1 MKHSMVVTVLL
12 LSVLTALALSAGGCD
27 TGAPE
32 IFRNADNPV
41 YVNKGEEFIIALE
54 ANHTT
59 GYSWQLTEAF
69 DEGILELVDTVYEAP
84 ESDLMGAPGEEH
96 WTFKAIADGRTY
108 LHFAYVR
115 PWETGAGTETES
127 VTETV
132 SETSHAASTEAA
144 ATTTGTAAVESET
157 PAEPEETMTFTV
169 DVGPAGSTTKKP
181 KEYKQDSAGTPI
193 EAPLGSQ
200 FALVLESN
208 PTTGYRWQLADPLNE
223 SVVILISQE
232 YVQTKATGENTA
244 GAGGEETWTFRAVGE
259 GETEISLKYVR
270 SWEAGSPS
278 DETVTF
284 TVDVKKEAAASK

>member
-1 MKHSMVVTVLL
+1 MKYPMVVVVLVV
-12 LSVLTALALSAGGCD
+12 SVLAALALGAGGCD
-27 TGAPE
+27 TGATP

-41 YVNKGEEFIIALE
+41 YVNKGDEFIIAME

-59 GYSWQLTEAF
+59 GFSWQLSEAF
-69 DEGILELVDTVYEAP
+69 DTEVLNLVNTVYEEP
-84 ESDLMGAPGEEH
+84 KSDVVGAPGEEQ
-96 WTFKAIADGRTY
+96 WTFKATADGRTY

-115 PWETGAGTETES
+115 PWDTGSGTETES
-127 VTETV
+127 LNETA
-132 SETSHAASTEAA
+132 SETSNSTSTEAA
-144 ATTTGTAAVESET
+144 TTTTTDTGNLI
-157 PAEPEETMTFTV
+157 AEPEETMTFTV

-181 KEYKQDSAGTPI
+181 AQYTKDNADTTI
-193 EAPLGSQ
+193 EALLGSE

-208 PTTGYRWQLADPLNE
+208 PTTGYKWQLADPLNE
-223 SVVILISQE
+223 SVVTLVIQE
-232 YVQTKATGENTA
+232 YVQTKVKEGENTA

-284 TVDVKKEAAASK
+284 TVNVKKE